1 MDPDLLKEYLL
12 TAFPNPQRK
21 GCPDE
26 HVLKALAERRLAL
39 SDPALVHVA
48 SCSPCFEEYLDYC
61 QDWLELGGKTAVVSE
76 PVPIRNPAP
85 TPIPTPPVKAARP
98 VVVPWA
104 IAAVLAVVI
113 GGGLVFLDHHRA
125 PAPASPLMASSSA
138 GPLDASVDLFQA
150 VTVRGGGEDAPTPLA
165 EVSVP
170 SSIVHLTVTL
180 PRFSESGAYEILV
193 AKDRAGKDVVAQGLG
208 NAVEADGKVGV
219 VVTLDLRK
227 TVPGMY
233 FLATVR
239 GSDNGTYYYPLR
251 VR

>member
-1 MDPDLLKEYLL
+1 M
-12 TAFPNPQRK
+12 TAFPNPRRE

-26 HVLKALAERRLAL
+26 HILKALAERRLAL

-48 SCSPCFEEYLDYC
+48 SCSPCVEEYLDYC
-61 QDWLELGGKTAVVSE
+61 QDWLELGGKIAEASQ
-76 PVPIRNPAP
+76 PVPIRSPEP
-85 TPIPTPPVKAARP
+85 TPVPNPPVVAGRP
-98 VVVPWA
+98 VLVPWA
-104 IAAVLAVVI
+104 IAAALAVII
-113 GGGLVFLDHHRA
+113 GGGLFLFKEHHDPS
-125 PAPASPLMASSSA
+125 PAIPLVASSS
-138 GPLDASVDLFQA
+138 GRPVDANVDLFQA
-150 VTVRGGGEDAPTPLA
+150 VTVRGGGEDAPTPLR

-170 SSIVHLTVTL
+170 SSVVHLSVTL
-180 PRFSESGAYEILV
+180 PRYSEIGAYEVLI
-193 AKDRAGKDVVAQGLG
+193 AKDRAGKDAVARGLG

-227 TVPGMY
+227 AAPGMY

>member
-1 MDPDLLKEYLL
+1 MDPDLVKEYLL

-21 GCPDE
+21 DCPDE
-26 HVLKALAERRLAL
+26 DTLKALAERRLAL

-61 QDWLELGGKTAVVSE
+61 QDWQERGGKSAEVLE
-76 PVPIRNPAP
+76 PVPTRVPKP
-85 TPIPTPPVKAARP
+85 SPSLTRPVAATRS
-98 VVVPWA
+98 VVVPWT
-104 IAAVLAVVI
+104 IAAALAVVI
-113 GGGLVFLDHHRA
+113 GGGLFVFKEHQT
-125 PAPASPLMASSSA
+125 PASSLVASSS
-138 GPLDASVDLFQA
+138 GRPLDASVDLFQA
-150 VTVRGGGEDAPTPLA
+150 VTVRGGGDDAPAPLE

-180 PRFSESGAYEILV
+180 PRFSQSGAYEILV

-227 TVPGMY
+227 TAPGMY

-239 GSDNGTYYYPLR
+239 GSDSGTYYYPLR